1 MIMVSSMPKAL
12 VYVEGATDV
21 PVISAVMVAAGWEED
36 EYMVFHKKGGAEV
49 KKELRRQA
57 HISSPIPRIFILD
70 SDGKCPVDI
79 RTSMLP
85 EGSVENVALRVCDT
99 EIESWL
105 LADGAAFSRFFN
117 IPLAKV
123 ESPDGYNAK
132 ERMLACVERYGRRN
146 CQEFV
151 RRPVKQGEGSAYRFG
166 GRYRIILEQF
176 LQQEWNAERAAVCSD
191 SLSRALQRLK
201 ELHER
206 AVSGEFA
213 R

>member
-21 PVISAVMVAAGWEED
+21 PVISAVMVAAGWEDD
-36 EYMVFHKKGGAEV
+36 EYMVFHKKGSAEV
-49 KKELRRQA
+49 EKELRKQA

-85 EGSVENVALRVCDT
+85 EGSVENVALRICDT

-105 LADGAAFSRFFN
+105 LADSAAFSRFFN
-117 IPLAKV
+117 IPLVKV
-123 ESPDGYNAK
+123 ESPDGFDAK
-132 ERMLACVERYGRRN
+132 ERMLACVERYGRKN

-151 RRPVKQGEGSAYRFG
+151 RRPVKQGKGAAYRFG
-166 GRYRIILEQF
+166 GRYRTILEQY
-176 LQQEWNAERAAVCSD
+176 LQQEWNAERAAACSD